1 MAYVVDLKKYQ
12 YTGPLDLLLDL
23 IHEAKIDIK
32 DIFIS
37 EITQQYLDSMSGID
51 QLDMDSASEFLQMA
65 ALLMEIKSRSLLPKP
80 PAPVDPDA
88 ETPEQAIKRFNK
100 RMNDCDYKAAFNYV
114 KDYDGLSYDSGDKSG
129 TRKIVDAVSK
139 TLEIEI
145 VDIQTTGAN
154 GAAVLNVTTVDL
166 REIYSR
172 AASTV
177 TNNYVDTVLGGAKIS
192 AEEMRNALVEEIV
205 RESEMS
211 EARHVT
217 TECKVNLTR
226 EKDKWYIILDSTS
239 FNIMMGYIGDANSM
253 VESGDFTNV
262 APVSDSD
269 APKASSEPDD
279 TDSSVTF
286 ND

>member
-1 MAYVVDLKKYQ
+1 MKVK
-12 YTGPLDLLLDL
+12 
-23 IHEAKIDIK
+23 
-32 DIFIS
+32 
-37 EITQQYLDSMSGID
+37 SGIR
-51 QLDMDSASEFLQMA
+51 AVA
-65 ALLMEIKSRSLLPKP
+65 ALLLMAAMLLLG
-80 PAPVDPDA
+80 ACNDA

-217 TECKVNLTR
+217 TECRVNLTR

-239 FNIMMGYIGDANSM
+239 FNIMMGYINDAKSR

-262 APVSDSD
+262 VPVSDSD

>member
-1 MAYVVDLKKYQ
+1 MFYRGRINLRKKSSFRAVV
-12 YTGPLDLLLDL
+12 
-23 IHEAKIDIK
+23 A
-32 DIFIS
+32 F
-37 EITQQYLDSMSGID
+37 
-51 QLDMDSASEFLQMA
+51 FLTA
-65 ALLMEIKSRSLLPKP
+65 ALLLLC
-80 PAPVDPDA
+80 ACNDA

-100 RMNDCDYKAAFNYV
+100 KMNDCNYKSAFDYV
-114 KDYDGLSYDSGDKSG
+114 KDYDGLSFDSGDKSG

-145 VDIQTTGAN
+145 IDIQTSGAN

-177 TNNYVDTVLGGAKIS
+177 TNNYVDTVLGGARIS
-192 AEEMRNALVEEIV
+192 AEEMREALVEEIV
-205 RESEMS
+205 RESELS
-211 EARHVT
+211 EATHVT

-239 FNIMMGYIGDANSM
+239 FNIMMGYINDANSM
-253 VESGDFTNV
+253 VENGDFTNV

-269 APKASSEPDD
+269 APASSEPEDSG
-279 TDSSVTF
+279 SSVTF

>member
-1 MAYVVDLKKYQ
+1 MKIRSNIRTVAALALAAVM
-12 YTGPLDLLLDL
+12 LLLC
-23 IHEAKIDIK
+23 ACN
-32 DIFIS
+32 
-37 EITQQYLDSMSGID
+37 
-51 QLDMDSASEFLQMA
+51 
-65 ALLMEIKSRSLLPKP
+65 
-80 PAPVDPDA
+80 DA

-100 RMNDCDYKAAFNYV
+100 RMNDCSYKAAFDYV
-114 KDYDGLSYDSGDKSG
+114 KEYDGLSFDSGDRSG

-145 VDIQTTGAN
+145 VDIQTSGAN
-154 GAAVLNVTTVDL
+154 GSAVLNITTVDL

-177 TNNYVDTVLGGAKIS
+177 TNNYVDTVLKGSRIS
-192 AEEMRNALVEEIV
+192 AEEMREALVDEIV

-211 EARHVT
+211 EAKHVT
-217 TECKVNLTR
+217 TQSRVNLTR

-239 FNIMMGYIGDANSM
+239 FNLMMGYINEANSM

-269 APKASSEPDD
+269 VKPVSSEEAEE
-279 TDSSVTF
+279 SGIQRLISA
-286 ND
+286 

>member
-1 MAYVVDLKKYQ
+1 MKVK
-12 YTGPLDLLLDL
+12 
-23 IHEAKIDIK
+23 
-32 DIFIS
+32 
-37 EITQQYLDSMSGID
+37 SGIR
-51 QLDMDSASEFLQMA
+51 AVA
-65 ALLMEIKSRSLLPKP
+65 ALLLMAAMLLLG
-80 PAPVDPDA
+80 ACNDA

-239 FNIMMGYIGDANSM
+239 FNIIMGYINDANSM

-269 APKASSEPDD
+269 APKTSSEPDD

>member
-1 MAYVVDLKKYQ
+1 MKVK
-12 YTGPLDLLLDL
+12 
-23 IHEAKIDIK
+23 
-32 DIFIS
+32 
-37 EITQQYLDSMSGID
+37 SGIR
-51 QLDMDSASEFLQMA
+51 AVA
-65 ALLMEIKSRSLLPKP
+65 ALLLMAAMLLLG
-80 PAPVDPDA
+80 ACNDA

-239 FNIMMGYIGDANSM
+239 FNIMMGYINDANSM

-262 APVSDSD
+262 VPVSDSD

>member
-1 MAYVVDLKKYQ
+1 MKNKRIIRTVFAFLLTAVM
-12 YTGPLDLLLDL
+12 LLLC
-23 IHEAKIDIK
+23 ACN
-32 DIFIS
+32 
-37 EITQQYLDSMSGID
+37 
-51 QLDMDSASEFLQMA
+51 
-65 ALLMEIKSRSLLPKP
+65 
-80 PAPVDPDA
+80 DA

-114 KDYDGLSYDSGDKSG
+114 KDYDGLSFDSGDKSG

-145 VDIQTTGAN
+145 VDIQTSGAN

-166 REIYSR
+166 RDIYSR

-192 AEEMRNALVEEIV
+192 AEEMREALVEEIV
-205 RESEMS
+205 RESELS
-211 EARHVT
+211 EAKHVT
-217 TECKVNLTR
+217 TECRVNLTR

-269 APKASSEPDD
+269 IPVSSEEEDD
-279 TDSSVTF
+279 GSSVTF